1 MFPTFRGHCSLMA
14 DTGNLAVINS
24 IRYIRSDLCHVM
36 SCHVMSCHVMFV
48 VVLFCCFVVFLF
60 CVCGFFWGGGA
71 TALKLDFVTSFYML
85 SRDMV
90 HFSG

>member
-14 DTGNLAVINS
+14 DTGSLAVINS

-36 SCHVMSCHVMFV
+36 SCHVMSCLLLFCFV
-48 VVLFCCFVVFLF
+48 VVLLCFYFV
-60 CVCGFFWGGGA
+60 CVAFFGGGGA